1 LAVPGAATDTIPAKF
16 SEKNAADDRLIIVA
30 YTFKLLNPEQRSA
43 IYQAL
48 KGQPGGMKG
57 VRSLIMRK

>member
-1 LAVPGAATDTIPAKF
+1 MR
-16 SEKNAADDRLIIVA
+16 ADDRLATVA

-48 KGQPGGMKG
+48 KGQPAGLHSRRILGPSS
-57 VRSLIMRK
+57 RWQ